1 MDSREYLIEL
11 RTSTGMTRR
20 EFCEYF
26 EIPYRT
32 LQDWELGNRKMP
44 DYLLRL
50 MAYKAKMEKL
60 AEEKIDILTICCFT
74 TYYNINGKRNTIVR
88 NHFYD
93 TADGKCPVQGF
104 FRLSGT

>member
-60 AEEKIDILTICCFT
+60 GGEKKKT
-74 TYYNINGKRNTIVR
+74 NE
-88 NHFYD
+88 
-93 TADGKCPVQGF
+93 
-104 FRLSGT
+104 

>member
-1 MDSREYLIEL
+1 MNSKDYLLRLREN
-11 RTSTGMTRR
+11 TGMTRS

-50 MAYKAKMEKL
+50 MTYKIKME
-60 AEEKIDILTICCFT
+60 
-74 TYYNINGKRNTIVR
+74 
-88 NHFYD
+88 
-93 TADGKCPVQGF
+93 QGVKEG
-104 FRLSGT
+104 RVIIKEDVD